1 MALSNLD
8 KKTLTNLFEM
18 ISINENNK
26 DKLLLSIKNDYLT
39 YSKLKM
45 IHAQINVLQNEANNV
60 IELHKFNDE
69 ISNLECLFKKT
80 PGTYIPVKNPKKI
93 YSSKIDFLLILSW
106 NLKKEIINQ
115 EKRFRINGGKF
126 IIPFPNPKIIN

>member
-80 PGTYIPVKNPKKI
+80 PGTYYYLYEKNNKYLSLIPPG
-93 YSSKIDFLLILSW
+93 DW
-106 NLKKEIINQ
+106 W
-115 EKRFRINGGKF
+115 GDPGKF
-126 IIPFPNPKIIN
+126 IVKVYYDFDLSFYRC

>member
-8 KKTLTNLFEM
+8 RKTITNLFEM
-18 ISINENNK
+18 INTNENNK
-26 DKLLLSIKNDYLT
+26 DKLLSSLKNDYLS

-45 IHAQINVLQNEANNV
+45 IHTQISILQNEANNI

-80 PGTYIPVKNPKKI
+80 PGTYYYVYEKNKKYLSLIPPNEWWGEP
-93 YSSKIDFLLILSW
+93 
-106 NLKKEIINQ
+106 
-115 EKRFRINGGKF
+115 GKF
-126 IIPFPNPKIIN
+126 IMKIYYDFDLCFYKI

>member
-8 KKTLTNLFEM
+8 KKTITNLFEM
-18 ISINENNK
+18 INANENNK
-26 DKLLLSIKNDYLT
+26 DKLLSTLKNDYLS

-45 IHAQINVLQNEANNV
+45 IHTQISILQNEANNI

-80 PGTYIPVKNPKKI
+80 PGTYYYLYEKNNKYLSLIPP
-93 YSSKIDFLLILSW
+93 DEW
-106 NLKKEIINQ
+106 W
-115 EKRFRINGGKF
+115 GDPGKF
-126 IIPFPNPKIIN
+126 IMKVYYDFDLCFYKV

>member
-8 KKTLTNLFEM
+8 KKTITNLFEM
-18 ISINENNK
+18 INTNENNK
-26 DKLLLSIKNDYLT
+26 DKLLSSLKNDYLS

-45 IHAQINVLQNEANNV
+45 IHTQISILQNEANNI

-80 PGTYIPVKNPKKI
+80 PGTYYYVYEKNKKYLSLIPPNEWWGEP
-93 YSSKIDFLLILSW
+93 
-106 NLKKEIINQ
+106 
-115 EKRFRINGGKF
+115 GKF
-126 IIPFPNPKIIN
+126 IMKIYYDFDLCFYKI